1 MAVTFPRTD
10 AALLAWGQNFY
21 TVANAG
27 SATLYGLTSAQCTAF
42 NTLVTAYQT
51 ALAACEPG
59 QRNKQAVSAK
69 NAARTSLKTS
79 ARLLSNIVEGQ
90 ATVTDAQKIALGI
103 NVRQSPSPT
112 PIPTTSPVIQVASV
126 SGFLI
131 TLRLRASAGSKA
143 RGKPTGVIGASIF
156 SFIGDVAPTDLSQW
170 TFQGNTGKTQVN
182 VDIPNTTA
190 KGATVWFTA
199 FWFNGAKYSGPMTA
213 PISTTVQGGSVSMS
227 ERKAA

>member
-1 MAVTFPRTD
+1 
-10 AALLAWGQNFY
+10 
-21 TVANAG
+21 
-27 SATLYGLTSAQCTAF
+27 
-42 NTLVTAYQT
+42 
-51 ALAACEPG
+51 
-59 QRNKQAVSAK
+59 
-69 NAARTSLKTS
+69 
-79 ARLLSNIVEGQ
+79 
-90 ATVTDAQKIALGI
+90 
-103 NVRQSPSPT
+103 
-112 PIPTTSPVIQVASV
+112 VIQVASV